1 MDDFLGRADDD
12 LLQRV
17 RDVDGLEL
25 AQRLDEL
32 ALANDVC
39 RELQRHWDETRES
52 VRWTSLL
59 ASLVAFV
66 ERGRGAIDQPL
77 RVWPDLNEC
86 GPSGRL
92 LYYYLFALQ
101 VRELGAWFSQV
112 GLPQDVWVATISAL
126 ARHGETH
133 RLKHAS
139 IGVDAGWWMLPI
151 LRGEIVQ
158 VQNLKFHRVHL
169 GVGSLSPRPW
179 LDSDCAA
186 LLGEGFRVGDESVGV
201 HIPARVDLGDGA
213 LDATFLRA
221 REVLGAVWPSDTR
234 RIATCQSWMM
244 DERLVEALGTE
255 SRIVRFQR
263 RFELIAPTQNGSEAV
278 VNFVFGTTSVPSNE
292 LRAVTRLQRAVL
304 DVFSRGEQWHN
315 RTGWLEFD

>member
-17 RDVDGLEL
+17 RDVDGLEM

-32 ALANDVC
+32 ALAGDVC

-52 VRWTSLL
+52 VRWSSLL

-77 RVWPDLNEC
+77 TVWADLNEC

-133 RLKHAS
+133 RLKHGS
-139 IGVDAGWWMLPI
+139 VGVDAGWWMLPI

-158 VQNLKFHRVHL
+158 VQNLKFHRVRL
-169 GVGSLSPRPW
+169 GLGPLSPRPW
-179 LDSDCAA
+179 LDSDSAA
-186 LLGEGFRVGDESVGV
+186 ALGEGFRVGDQSVGV
-201 HIPARVDLGDGA
+201 HIPARVNLGDEA
-213 LDATFLRA
+213 LDATFSRA
-221 REVLGAVWPSDTR
+221 RDVLGAVWPSETR

-244 DERLVEALGTE
+244 DERLVEALGIE

-263 RFELIAPTQNGSEAV
+263 RFELIAPVENDSETV
-278 VNFVFGTTSVPSNE
+278 VSFVFGRNSVPWPE
-292 LRAVTRLQRAVL
+292 LRATTRLQRAVL
-304 DVFSRGEQWHN
+304 EVLARGEQWHN
-315 RTGWLEFD
+315 RTGWFEFD